1 MKLKEN
7 SKSIIVSGI
16 LLCLSAVGILFNIIK
31 AATVGIPHLICSI
44 FNIVTVAL
52 IIYTAYGIIKNED
65 IEKVL
70 QRFILSL
77 ASFPAVRIFIQILSI
92 FIFGERISI
101 LELILDIVVLIPG
114 ILVMYVPAIIVINEM
129 IKNKKPNK
137 FISGF
142 SIVILVFN
150 IISMLVRIIM
160 WYMTFANAIQSFLG
174 VALFYGGLLAYNMGI
189 ETDDGIEQQKTLEK
203 VVIEESDIAKMV
215 ILSIITLGIYTYV
228 WIYNIAKQ
236 IKELDRE
243 ISSVSGEIICCI
255 FVPFYFL
262 YWIYTRYAKL
272 KSVAD
277 KNNIN
282 IGNNGILYLILSFFG
297 LGIVAIALI
306 QNDLNIMARY
316 MKDKNLNSANPQLSD
331 MSDVLR
337 KLSELYIQGV
347 LSDEEYERKVR
358 ELKSKQH

>member
-7 SKSIIVSGI
+7 SKSIMVSEI
-16 LLCLSAVGILFNIIK
+16 LLCLSAVGILFNIIQ

-77 ASFPAVRIFIQILSI
+77 ASFPAVRIFIQILSV
-92 FIFGERISI
+92 FIFNERISI
-101 LELILDIVVLIPG
+101 LELILYIVVLIPS
-114 ILVMYVPAIIVINEM
+114 ILVMYVPAIIVINKM
-129 IKNKKPNK
+129 IKNDRPNK
-137 FISGF
+137 FVVGF
-142 SIVILVFN
+142 SIFISIFT
-150 IISMLVRIIM
+150 IISVFVKVRMGNIT
-160 WYMTFANAIQSFLG
+160 YANGIQAISAG
-174 VALFYGGLLAYNMGI
+174 SLFYGGLLAYSI
-189 ETDDGIEQQKTLEK
+189 EIESDGSVAQHKKTEK
-203 VVIEESDIAKMV
+203 GVIEESDIAKMV

-272 KSVAD
+272 KAVAD

-306 QNDLNIMARY
+306 QNDLNIMARAT
-316 MKDKNLNSANPQLSD
+316 KDKNLNSVNPQLSD

-358 ELKSKQH
+358 KLKSKQH